1 MLWWLSVIMYL
12 GTVHQSKLANSGR
25 MSPAA
30 SEGKTH
36 RCYFKAAAC
45 VEFPKEV
52 HRIVYGNLQQTG
64 LNGKK
69 PIE

>member
-30 SEGKTH
+30 SEG
-36 RCYFKAAAC
+36 
-45 VEFPKEV
+45 V
-52 HRIVYGNLQQTG
+52 
-64 LNGKK
+64 K
-69 PIE
+69 PTVAILKLPPASSFRRKFTVLFTVICSKLA